1 MKDYE
6 SYNNKGNKDIPD
18 NPRLKKLD
26 VYPRYQESNELP
38 GEYFDIR
45 ENALDCAI
53 DDDDNYAY
61 DPSEKGSMDTKD
73 QIDNIQDL
81 SNVVNTTQASAS
93 IVESAGTVVTGTA
106 TVVVGAAAAVV
117 AFNATSKGLPTM
129 KVNTL
134 DSGSSFV
141 HYNLEINNLDLDKDY
156 DIIIRNNSHSFKFD
170 CVNGIN
176 DQYVYN
182 LKPGLEY
189 SLTLVGYN
197 ELLGEI
203 PYASKT
209 FYTTKSEE
217 VLGYSNIEIIY
228 NDDLTCGI
236 KYDTTMVD
244 DFNTVGD
251 TYIVIKE
258 FVDGYGEEEWEIFNS
273 LYAEDFMREEPD
285 KFTYEYNKK
294 VHKGSVKEVY
304 PGLLKIELYK
314 VGDSEDRE
322 SGELIA
328 TTEKQIVYPIY
339 EKSDSNYIEFSGDY
353 NLIKDIKKINV
364 RKENLYAKISLFNE
378 NDVETKIEKE
388 IDITEGLFKLR
399 QLVKQDTNGYSYQ
412 IGYYKADKSFVVV
425 KEKAKAE
432 FYGGYF
438 GAYYDDVYSNYGQMI
453 ANWNY
458 DDAGNETLDLTL
470 LTDFDN
476 YGNDDCYYKV
486 ELFKET
492 YDQGQAEFELIDTYI
507 GTGLPTFKNLP
518 TREYDR
524 GNDYYYPIYYGFKYT
539 SLMNY
544 YDEENG
550 IVTKEMEVRDHT
562 DWTIDFAQ
570 QFDISVTQFRIRG
583 DGKYYI
589 GLDANMESSYAGQLL
604 YKEGDLKLYFYKS
617 SDADPVIVETKANI
631 EALSSDLLLV
641 FDAELPTDM
650 MELRITCDLPYEGM
664 FNENSSLRRLIIK
677 EPFSMGDIH
686 YSVALST
693 VKYSVVDDLI
703 SGSVTAYAY
712 LPSGG
717 YVAGIHTSGDAEY
730 ERLTSVNGL
739 YTYNFTDIASG
750 QDVKVVA
757 FEENGYELTSDSRY
771 VSNYVSTDI
780 SGGNV
785 SLNNVDGNYHTVMT
799 YNDDGTVNIYCLT
812 GLYYNEYG
820 LAYGTREYSVDCYLQ
835 VFNYEDGYVDY
846 GSVKGITKD
855 QPIAVFE
862 HVPYVSG
869 DATYNIRYDVV
880 YFETNEYDQ
889 TEIEISAKVCEF
901 QLVESNIGSLHPNGQ
916 LVGYNMYDEN
926 LGQYIIS
933 LTIPAGMNYD
943 KDQTITFTGTFDGD
957 ELSPI
962 TVKLSDYL
970 SSSTSDGD
978 VYRFNIDPTY
988 VEQAENQGA
997 KIMYN
1002 YTLTEDNYN
1011 QIKDIYS
1018 GSLYKEYSIL
1028 ITGI

>member
-26 VYPRYQESNELP
+26 VYPHYQDTNELP

-61 DPSEKGSMDTKD
+61 DPGEKGSMETKSSLD
-73 QIDNIQDL
+73 DIQQ
-81 SNVVNTTQASAS
+81 VTNTMNPVANAS

-106 TVVVGAAAAVV
+106 TVVVGGAAAIV
-117 AFNATSKGLPTM
+117 AFNATNKVQPTM

-141 HYNLEINNLDLDKDY
+141 HYNLEINNLDLDRDY
-156 DIIIRNNSHSFKFD
+156 DIVIRNGQQEIKLD
-170 CVNGIN
+170 CNNGIN
-176 DQYVYN
+176 DEYVYN

-189 SLTLVGYN
+189 SLSLVGYN

-203 PYASKT
+203 PYVSKT
-209 FYTTKSEE
+209 FYTLNSEE
-217 VLGYSNIEIIY
+217 VVGYSNIEIIY

-244 DFNTVGD
+244 DFNTIGD
-251 TYIVIKE
+251 SYIVIKE

-273 LYAEDFMREEPD
+273 LYAEDFMREEPE
-285 KFTYEYNKK
+285 KYSYEYNKK
-294 VHKGSVKEVY
+294 VHKGTVSEVY

-314 VGDSEDRE
+314 RGDSDDTDND
-322 SGELIA
+322 ELIA
-328 TTEKQIVYPIY
+328 TTEKQIVYPIF

-364 RKENLYAKISLFNE
+364 KKENLYAKISLYNE
-378 NDVETKIEKE
+378 NDVETLIEKE

-412 IGYYKADKSFVVV
+412 IGYYKADKTFVVV
-425 KEKAKAE
+425 KEKAKEE
-432 FYGGYF
+432 FYNGYF
-438 GAYYDDVYSNYGQMI
+438 GAYYDDVYSNYEQML

-486 ELFKET
+486 ELFRAT
-492 YDQGQAEFELIDTYI
+492 YDAQSEGEFELIDTYI

-570 QFDISVTQFRIRG
+570 QFDISATQFSIRG
-583 DGKYYI
+583 DGKYFI
-589 GLDANMESSYAGQLL
+589 PLDVNMESSYAGQLQ

-631 EALSSDLLLV
+631 EVLSTDLLLV

-650 MELRITCDLPYEGM
+650 MELRITCNLPYEGM

-693 VKYSVVDDLI
+693 IKYSVVDDLI

-712 LPSGG
+712 LPSNG
-717 YVAGIHTSGDAEY
+717 YVAGYHENGDAEY

-739 YTYNFTDIASG
+739 YTYNFTDISAS
-750 QDVKVVA
+750 QYVQIVA

-771 VSNYVSTDI
+771 VYNNVSSEI
-780 SGGNV
+780 SGGRV

-812 GLYYNEYG
+812 GLYYDEYG

-846 GSVKGITKD
+846 ASVKGITKD
-855 QPIAVFE
+855 QSIAVFE

-889 TEIEISAKVCEF
+889 TEVEISAKVCEF

-926 LGQYIIS
+926 LGQNIIS
-933 LTIPAGMNYD
+933 LAIPAGMIYD

-978 VYRFNIDPTY
+978 VYVFNLDPTY
-988 VEQAENQGA
+988 VEQAENKDA

-1002 YTLTEDNYN
+1002 YTLTDDNYN

-1028 ITGI
+1028 ITGV